1 MDHWRP
7 NVNQIALKPLDPSA
21 VDNQVRTEDGE
32 ELKDFE
38 RAYLESAEKGRLRF
52 KVELSHEEEH
62 TPRFHFNAG
71 AVSKA
76 GVQQKSGPSGKLVSW
91 VGNAKSIVGNSIA
104 PPFDMP
110 NGDNGTYSV
119 SVALLM
125 ACSVKLIVNMD
136 KDLPGTSG
144 ELPPVGLVFVTAK
157 RDAVPST
164 PPSAAEEVDEVD
176 VPRADTRRNSSAAAA
191 RRNSSAAV

>member
-1 MDHWRP
+1 MAREDRAEAFSILSP
-7 NVNQIALKPLDPSA
+7 NNHTVV
-21 VDNQVRTEDGE
+21 VDD
-32 ELKDFE
+32 
-38 RAYLESAEKGRLRF
+38 LE
-52 KVELSHEEEH
+52 
-62 TPRFHFNAG
+62 
-71 AVSKA
+71 
-76 GVQQKSGPSGKLVSW
+76 
-91 VGNAKSIVGNSIA
+91 
-104 PPFDMP
+104 
-110 NGDNGTYSV
+110 NGTYSV